1 MDEIVVG
8 GGGESEEE
16 LVAGGWEFGEGI
28 AGLVWASNYA
38 DVTGNSSMGEID

>member
-28 AGLVWASNYA
+28 AGSVWASNYA
-38 DVTGNSSMGEID
+38 DVTGNSSMGEVD